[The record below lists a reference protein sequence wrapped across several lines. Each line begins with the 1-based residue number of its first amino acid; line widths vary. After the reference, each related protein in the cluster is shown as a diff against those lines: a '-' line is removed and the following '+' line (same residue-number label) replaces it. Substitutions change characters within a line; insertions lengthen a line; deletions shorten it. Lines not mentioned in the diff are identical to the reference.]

1 MFYTCIMGSV
11 GENYRCPLC
20 GRTGHGGYAMDDIG
34 YPVCTRAGNSCLNK
48 VADHNLKPWH
58 IVGAALREILKGTAL
73 YLHNDICENIGA
85 FLTPCIPIPLLCWA
99 NDTILPRGSCLYHE
113 QADEIYNEFRVCVTI
128 RPLRAGQAK
137 RLRVD
142 RQCRILSMCGLE
154 HNFDWAFARAMKFI
168 DINCR
173 LGGLPVG
180 VATGD
185 VALDNNTGNVSDEP
199 GEEQQSR

>member
-1 MFYTCIMGSV
+1 
-11 GENYRCPLC
+11 
-20 GRTGHGGYAMDDIG
+20 MDDIG

-58 IVGAALREILKGTAL
+58 IVGAALRCILKGTAL

-128 RPLRAGQAK
+128 RPLREGQAK
-137 RLRVD
+137 RLGVD
-142 RQCRILSMCGLE
+142 QQSRILSMCGLE

-168 DINCR
+168 DINCW
-173 LGGLPVG
+173 LGGLHVG